1 MSHTATLSHKQALTK
16 LIGQC
21 LFTRQSHSVQRAQ
34 LCAATFSHDKVAR
47 QNRRC
52 DIGLKTH
59 KTKPVEISRQIFMGE
74 IYFLTPNQQCQTIK
88 GNKGLIPAR
97 EWPGFILSS
106 SATRF
111 LREGQLLLLLSV
123 KCNFDR
129 LYSHFSF
136 CLCVCV
142 CPPIGCRTITSAI
155 LYQFSP
161 NFACRSEMWL
171 FRTLMFLGQTG
182 SRLPILE
189 MCKIQFW
196 QFRDCGGHIFSRIIT
211 KT

>member
-59 KTKPVEISRQIFMGE
+59 ETEPVGISRQIFMGE

-129 LYSHFSF
+129 LYSHFGF

-142 CPPIGCRTITSAI
+142 CVCVCVSVHRSVVERLRPQFFTNFHQILHAAQKCGCFER
-155 LYQFSP
+155 
-161 NFACRSEMWL
+161 
-171 FRTLMFLGQTG
+171 
-182 SRLPILE
+182 
-189 MCKIQFW
+189 
-196 QFRDCGGHIFSRIIT
+196 
-211 KT
+211 